1 MRSATHLAA
10 SLVVA
15 GVLSAAAPAFAQSG
29 SSNTNQSA
37 GAGQTSEQQ
46 DSRGNWGW
54 LGLLGLAGLA
64 GLRRRDNNTVP
75 QRNVNA
81 GGRA

>member
-1 MRSATHLAA
+1 MRAATNLAA
-10 SLVVA
+10 SLAVA
-15 GVLSAAAPAFAQSG
+15 GILSAAAPAFAQSNSG
-29 SSNTNQSA
+29 SANQSA

-54 LGLLGLAGLA
+54 LGLLGLIGLA
-64 GLRRRDNNTVP
+64 GLRRREDAVP
-75 QRNVNA
+75 PRNLNV